1 MHIQKRKIY
10 EEYSIRDT
18 VVTVSVELELV
29 GQVLENRYPLFYLKD
44 LI

>member
-10 EEYSIRDT
+10 EEYIIT
-18 VVTVSVELELV
+18 NTVSVELELV